1 MSYDNIARAAEYHW
15 DKLELAAEREQAM
28 QQAREEAE
36 AERAERDC
44 NAALSIIRT
53 HLAGDED
60 ASKSFALQL
69 LSTMDCTIADH
80 FNKGPMDQIHE
91 AIWTA
96 IETLET
102 QGVSA

>member
-1 MSYDNIARAAEYHW
+1 MSYDNIARAAEWHH
-15 DKLELAAEREQAM
+15 DQREAQHEREEAM
-28 QQAREEAE
+28 REAREEAE

-53 HLAGDED
+53 YLAGDED